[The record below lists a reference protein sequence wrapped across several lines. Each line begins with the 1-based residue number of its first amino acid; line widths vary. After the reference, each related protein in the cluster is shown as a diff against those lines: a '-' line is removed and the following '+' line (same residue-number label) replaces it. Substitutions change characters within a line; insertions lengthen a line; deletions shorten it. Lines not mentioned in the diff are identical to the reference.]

1 MSKQPN
7 YHEMIE
13 AIVSIV
19 CIAVAYYII
28 VIN

>member
-13 AIVSIV
+13 AIASIV
-19 CIAVAYYII
+19 FVALAYFII
-28 VIN
+28 VIH